1 MVPARRVRVAVA
13 HDQAGRVE
21 NDLRAS
27 RYAVEDVAYAAQV
40 TFSVAVGEDEVAAF
54 GEWVATL
61 TAGRARVSVGEDV
74 HVPA

>member
-1 MVPARRVRVAVA
+1 MVPARLVRVAVA

-27 RYAVEDVAYAAQV
+27 RHAVREVAYAGEV
-40 TFSVAVGEDEVAAF
+40 TFAVAVGDDEVATF
-54 GEWVATL
+54 TDWVATL
-61 TAGRARVSVGEDV
+61 TAGRARVDLGDAL